1 MVKPNKTAGFT
12 SRGGA
17 GAVSL
22 CVKVKVCSFFVY
34 KYMHLITA
42 CHTCAQLSDALAEIK
57 HKDKNADFNSNSP
70 GHHCSPLG
78 QHRR

>member
-22 CVKVKVCSFFVY
+22 SVKVKVSSFFGV
-34 KYMHLITA
+34 
-42 CHTCAQLSDALAEIK
+42 
-57 HKDKNADFNSNSP
+57 
-70 GHHCSPLG
+70 
-78 QHRR
+78 